1 MENKDTVLETGKNK
15 GMDSPLESLEGMQPC
30 ECLGLS
36 PVRPIWAADLQNYKI
51 INLCYTKAVSL
62 W

>member
-15 GMDSPLESLEGMQPC
+15 GIDSPLESLEGMQPC

-36 PVRPIWAADLQNYKI
+36 PVRPIWAADL
-51 INLCYTKAVSL
+51 
-62 W
+62 